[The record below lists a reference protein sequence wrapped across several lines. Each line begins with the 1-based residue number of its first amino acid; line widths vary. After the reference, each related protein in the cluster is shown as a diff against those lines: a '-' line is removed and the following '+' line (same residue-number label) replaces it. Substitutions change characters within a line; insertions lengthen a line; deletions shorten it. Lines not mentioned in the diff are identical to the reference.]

1 MRYNTKGWIRI
12 HSVLSTITVVV
23 ESKAE
28 SLGFTDVSS
37 TITEALGDKYRVSIM
52 FKYNGNPYIAY
63 DEFSAM
69 TLLSLKN
76 DELTTFV
83 MHRVEDLLQQ
93 MCEVS
98 GKNKEIPQTEEEYEQ
113 KIRWYQL

>member
-1 MRYNTKGWIRI
+1 MKDWIRI
-12 HSVLSTITVVV
+12 HSVLSVITVIV

-28 SLGFTDVSS
+28 YLGFTDVSG
-37 TITEALGDKYRVSIM
+37 TIGEAIGDKYTVSIV

-63 DEFSAM
+63 DEFSA
-69 TLLSLKN
+69 TTPLSLRS
-76 DELTTFV
+76 DEPTTFIMRQV
-83 MHRVEDLLQQ
+83 KDLLQQ

-113 KIRWYQL
+113 KIRRY

>member
-1 MRYNTKGWIRI
+1 MKGWIRI
-12 HSVLSTITVVV
+12 HSVLSATAVVV
-23 ESKAE
+23 ESKAK
-28 SLGFTDVSS
+28 SIGFTDVSS
-37 TITEALGDKYRVSIM
+37 TITETLGDKYRVSIM

-63 DEFSAM
+63 DEFPAT
-69 TLLSLKN
+69 TLLSLKS
-76 DELTTFV
+76 DELTTFI